1 MTDFEAN
8 LKRVQ
13 RKLGNAGYAKIREP
27 YDTSRLAR
35 EIAVR
40 DVEVIAKK
48 DYYTVLYLE
57 AESNWRGIATDVA
70 RKNGNECLV
79 ITRYGSH
86 TIMST
91 MRNYG
96 TLNPKP
102 RHVVIEDG
110 AAKRWSIDGFVSLIR
125 VRGGDDSLAIDGRVQ
140 SAMDAFS
147 DYRDALGRFGESLG
161 GIIDRTR
168 KTVDKA
174 IRGNAAYKTA
184 AKKLLGMFRETISD
198 AITLSDIRDML
209 VQHILTYRIFSMV
222 YDVEAFQ
229 GTNAVAHELESLK
242 ELLGL
247 TESRVDY
254 SDIEVIAESITGTVE
269 RQEFLKRLYETFY
282 ERYDLKKANRDG
294 IVYTPTEVVEFIVK
308 STDHLLRKNFARSL
322 SDEEVVIL
330 DPFAGTGTFIVHVLE
345 RISIEQ
351 LDKKYAGELHAN
363 EISILPYYIA
373 ALNIENAYRERT
385 GRYSEFGNICWMD
398 TFESGTKNYEK
409 MTEHMGYE
417 NVRRIADQQK
427 RRINVIVGNPPY
439 SSGQNSYSEGNPN
452 LSYPYVDVRIK
463 ETYAKKTNSANINS
477 LYDSYIRAFRWASD
491 RIAESG
497 IVAFVTNGGFLRSD
511 AAAGVRAYMHEEFT
525 DVWCLDL
532 RGNGRITGDGRNI
545 FEYPGQNSGGTR
557 TPVVIIILVKNHT
570 QATHTIHYSS
580 LDDRYYSGKDKRK
593 RVKELGSIQGIKNWQ
608 TIEPDKNHDWLDQR
622 DDAFTQYIQM
632 GTKETKLGKGDEN
645 AVFRIY
651 SNGIKTNR
659 DAWMYNSSSDKLSK
673 NMSTHIDYC
682 NKQDPNNPV
691 IDPSQAKWSR
701 DLSKNLARL
710 DTKPEFE
717 KKRIRTTLY
726 RPFFRQHLYFDE
738 KVFID
743 VSYKIPSF
751 FPKTNSENRVIC
763 VPYGFT
769 GDFSTLITDV
779 TPDLHIVASNQ
790 CFPLYTY
797 GQNGKKTIQKEN
809 VTKYTLEEY
818 RFHYRDE
825 KITKTDIFYYVYG
838 MLHHPGYS
846 KKYANNLSKEIPH
859 IPMAPNFW
867 AFNKAGKALADLH
880 LGYFDE
886 DSEDNRRPLGPPKRR
901 FGRPAKLAFD
911 RYRDPKTGRQRTNYA
926 RLKINGV
933 LAYDNI
939 PETNYRVNGRTP
951 LEWLADRYRFTTD
964 KESGITNDPCKDLT
978 ENDMI
983 SLVERAVHVGVG
995 SDEII
1000 GGLPEEFE
1008 PAEWTPKKTGLD
1020 AHMDLGEPTQ
1030 SVL

>member
-8 LKRVQ
+8 LKRIQ
-13 RKLGNAGYAKIREP
+13 KKIGNVGFAKIREP
-27 YDTSRLAR
+27 YDTGRLSM
-35 EIAVR
+35 EVAVR

-48 DYYTVLYLE
+48 DYYTILYLE

-91 MRNYG
+91 LRNYG

-110 AAKRWSIDGFVSLIR
+110 AAKRWSIDGFMKLIK
-125 VRGGDDSLAIDGRVQ
+125 VHGGDNSMTIDGRVQ

-147 DYRDALGRFGESLG
+147 DYRDALGRFGENLS
-161 GIIDRTR
+161 GIIDSTR
-168 KTVDKA
+168 KTVDRA
-174 IRGNAAYKTA
+174 IRGNAAYEAA

-198 AITLSDIRDML
+198 SITLSDIRDML
-209 VQHILTYRIFSMV
+209 VQHILTHRIFSMV

-229 GTNAVAHELESLK
+229 GSNAVARELESLK

-254 SDIEVIAESITGTVE
+254 SGIEVIAESITGTGE

-282 ERYDLKKANRDG
+282 ERYDPKKADRDG

-330 DPFAGTGTFIVHVLE
+330 DPFTGTGTFIVHVLE
-345 RISIEQ
+345 RISMEQ
-351 LDKKYAGELHAN
+351 LKKKYTNELHAN

-373 ALNIENAYRERT
+373 ALNIENAYRERI
-385 GRYSEFGNICWMD
+385 GEYSEFDNICWMD

-409 MTEHMGYE
+409 MTEYMGYE
-417 NVRRIADQQK
+417 NVRRIAEQQK

-439 SSGQNSYSEGNPN
+439 STGQNDYNEENPN
-452 LSYPYVDVRIK
+452 RSYTHIDARIK
-463 ETYAKKTNSANINS
+463 ETYVKKTGSYYINS

-497 IVAFVTNGGFLRSD
+497 IVAFVTNGGFLRSE
-511 AAAGVRAYMHEEFT
+511 AASGVRAYMHEEFT
-525 DVWCLDL
+525 DVWCFDL
-532 RGNGRITGDGRNI
+532 RGNARTQGEPRKQEGGNIFGSGSRAPVTITILVRNPDKKEHEIHYRDIGDYLSREQKLKVLYGAGSITGIKGW
-545 FEYPGQNSGGTR
+545 Q
-557 TPVVIIILVKNHT
+557 IIK
-570 QATHTIHYSS
+570 
-580 LDDRYYSGKDKRK
+580 
-593 RVKELGSIQGIKNWQ
+593 
-608 TIEPDKNHDWLDQR
+608 PDKNHDWLNQR
-622 DDAFTQYIQM
+622 DDAFTEYLPM
-632 GTKETKLGKGDEN
+632 GSKETKSGNGN
-645 AVFRIY
+645 AVFKTH
-651 SNGIKTNR
+651 SLGISTNR
-659 DAWMYNSSSDKLSK
+659 DMWVYNSSKNKLSM
-673 NMSTHIDYC
+673 NMKKHINYC
-682 NKQDPNNPV
+682 NSQDLACPK
-691 IDPSQAKWSR
+691 IDPQQAKWSH
-701 DLSKNLARL
+701 DLSKKLNRL
-710 DTKPEFE
+710 ISKPEFE
-717 KKRIRTTLY
+717 KRKIRMALY
-726 RPFFRQHLYFDE
+726 RPFFKQYVYFE
-738 KVFID
+738 KTFID
-743 VSYKIPSF
+743 RLGKNPSF
-751 FPKTNSENRVIC
+751 FPKERLENLVIC
-763 VPYGFT
+763 VPTNFT
-769 GDFSTLITDV
+769 GDFSTFIANT
-779 TPDLHIVASNQ
+779 TPDLSIVSHGQ

-797 GQNGKKTIQKEN
+797 DRNGKKTVQKEN
-809 VTKYTLEEY
+809 VTKYALEEY
-818 RFHYRDE
+818 RFRYRDE

-838 MLHHPGYS
+838 LLHHPGYR
-846 KKYANNLSKEIPH
+846 KKYANNLSKGLPH
-859 IPMAPNFW
+859 IPTAPDFR
-867 AFNKAGKALADLH
+867 AFQETGKALADLH

-886 DSEDNRRPLGPPKRR
+886 DKEDNRHPLGTPKRR
-901 FGRPAKLAFD
+901 FGKPVKLAFD
-911 RYRDPKTGRQRTNYA
+911 KYRDPETGRQRTNYA
-926 RLKINGV
+926 RLKINDI

-964 KESGITNDPCKDLT
+964 KESRITNDPCKKLT

-983 SLVERAVHVGVG
+983 SLVERAVHVSVR

-1008 PAEWTPKKTGLD
+1008 PAEWMPKKTGLD
-1020 AHMDLGEPTQ
+1020 VHMDLGGPSQ
-1030 SVL
+1030 SML

>member
-8 LKRVQ
+8 LRHIQK
-13 RKLGNAGYAKIREP
+13 KLGNAGFAKIREP
-27 YDTSRLAR
+27 YDTSRLSR
-35 EIAVR
+35 EVAVR
-40 DVEVIAKK
+40 DVELIAKK

-91 MRNYG
+91 LRDYG

-110 AAKRWSIDGFVSLIR
+110 AAKRWSIDGFMRLIK
-125 VRGGDDSLAIDGRVQ
+125 VRGGDNSMTIDERVQ
-140 SAMDAFS
+140 SAMDMFS

-174 IRGNAAYKTA
+174 IRGNAAYNAA
-184 AKKLLGMFRETISD
+184 AKKLLDMFRETISD

-209 VQHILTYRIFSMV
+209 VQHILTYRIFSIV

-229 GTNAVAHELESLK
+229 GSNAVARELETLK

-254 SDIEVIAESITGTVE
+254 SDIEVIAESITGTGE

-282 ERYDLKKANRDG
+282 ERYDPKKADRDG

-330 DPFAGTGTFIVHVLE
+330 DPFTGTGTFIVHMLE
-345 RISIEQ
+345 QISMER
-351 LDKKYAGELHAN
+351 LKKKYTSELHAS

-373 ALNIENAYRERT
+373 ALNIENAYRERA
-385 GRYSEFGNICWMD
+385 GEYSEFGNICWMD

-409 MTEHMGYE
+409 MTEYMGYE
-417 NVRRIADQQK
+417 NVRRIAEQQK

-439 SSGQNSYSEGNPN
+439 SAKQNSYSEGNPN
-452 LSYPYVDVRIK
+452 LSYPYVDARIK
-463 ETYAKKTNSANINS
+463 ETYARKTKAGLINS

-532 RGNGRITGDGRNI
+532 RGNQRTQGETSRREGGKIFGSGSRAPVAIT
-545 FEYPGQNSGGTR
+545 
-557 TPVVIIILVKNHT
+557 ILVRNPDKKKHE
-570 QATHTIHYSS
+570 IHYRDIGDYLSREQK
-580 LDDRYYSGKDKRK
+580 LKTIGNA
-593 RVKELGSIQGIKNWQ
+593 GSIPGLKGWEP
-608 TIEPDKNHDWLDQR
+608 IEPDGNHDWLDQR
-622 DDAFTQYIQM
+622 DDTFSQYPPM
-632 GTKETKLGKGDEN
+632 GSKETKSGKGDEN
-645 AVFRIY
+645 AIFQIY
-651 SNGIKTNR
+651 SSGLKTNR
-659 DAWMYNSSSDKLSK
+659 DAWMYNFSRHELSK
-673 NMSTHIDYC
+673 NMKRHVSYC
-682 NKQDPNNPV
+682 NKQDLDNPK
-691 IDPSQAKWSR
+691 IDSRQAKWTGE
-701 DLSKNLARL
+701 LSDSLARL
-710 DTKPEFE
+710 ASKPEFE
-717 KKRIRTTLY
+717 KGLIRTALY
-726 RPFFRQHLYFDE
+726 RPFFKQYVYFE
-738 KVFID
+738 KKAFIHRP
-743 VSYKIPSF
+743 YKIPLF
-751 FPKTNSENRVIC
+751 FPKARSENLVIC
-763 VPYGFT
+763 VPYKFT
-769 GDFSTLITDV
+769 GNFSAFITNI
-779 TPDLHIVASNQ
+779 TPDLQIIFNGQYFA
-790 CFPLYTY
+790 LYTY
-797 GQNGKKTIQKEN
+797 NNGSRCDNITDYALKEYQAHYNNGKIS
-809 VTKYTLEEY
+809 
-818 RFHYRDE
+818 
-825 KITKTDIFYYVYG
+825 KTDIFYYVYG
-838 MLHHPGYS
+838 LLHHPDYR
-846 KKYANNLSKEIPH
+846 KKYANNLSKELPH
-859 IPMAPNFW
+859 IPMAPDFS
-867 AFNKAGKALADLH
+867 AFKEVGKALADLH

-886 DSEDNRRPLGPPKRR
+886 GREDNRHPLGPPKRR
-901 FGRPAKLAFD
+901 FGKPAKLAFD
-911 RYRDPKTGRQRTNYA
+911 RYRDPKTGRQRTNYT
-926 RLKINGV
+926 RLKINDI

-951 LEWLADRYRFTTD
+951 LEWLTDRYRFTTD
-964 KESGITNDPCKDLT
+964 KESGITNDPCESLT

-983 SLVERAVHVGVG
+983 SLVERAVYVGVR
-995 SDEII
+995 SDEVISK
-1000 GGLPEEFE
+1000 LPREFE
-1008 PAEWTPKKTGLD
+1008 PAEWTPKKIGLD
-1020 AHMDLGEPTQ
+1020 AHMDIDGLTQ
-1030 SVL
+1030 STL

>member
-1 MTDFEAN
+1 MTDFEAS

-35 EIAVR
+35 EVAVR

-70 RKNGNECLV
+70 RKNDNPCLV

-91 MRNYG
+91 MRDHG
-96 TLNPKP
+96 TLNPRP

-110 AAKRWSIDGFVSLIR
+110 AVKRWSIDGFMGLIR
-125 VRGGDDSLAIDGRVQ
+125 VRGGDDFLAIDGRVQ

-147 DYRDALGRFGESLG
+147 DYRDALGRFGDNLG

-168 KTVDKA
+168 KTVDEA
-174 IRGNAAYKTA
+174 IRGNAAYKAA
-184 AKKLLGMFRETISD
+184 AKRLLDMFRETISD
-198 AITLSDIRDML
+198 AIMLRDIRDML
-209 VQHILTYRIFSMV
+209 VQHILTHRIFSMV

-229 GTNAVAHELESLK
+229 GTNAVARELENLK
-242 ELLGL
+242 GLLGL
-247 TESRVDY
+247 TKSRVDY
-254 SDIEVIAESITGTVE
+254 SDIEVIAESITGTGE

-282 ERYDLKKANRDG
+282 ERYDPKKADRDG

-330 DPFAGTGTFIVHVLE
+330 DPFTGTGTFIVHVLE

-351 LDKKYAGELHAN
+351 LEKKYVGEMHAN

-409 MTEHMGYE
+409 MTEYMGYE
-417 NVRRIADQQK
+417 NVRRIAEQQK

-439 SSGQNSYSEGNPN
+439 STGQHDYNQENPN
-452 LSYPYVDVRIK
+452 LPYPHIDTRIK
-463 ETYAKKTNSANINS
+463 ETYARKTKAGLINS

-532 RGNGRITGDGRNI
+532 RGNQRTQGETSRREGGKIFGSGSRAPVAITILVRNPDKKEHEIHYRDIGNYLSREQKLKTVGDAGSITGIKDW
-545 FEYPGQNSGGTR
+545 Q
-557 TPVVIIILVKNHT
+557 IIK
-570 QATHTIHYSS
+570 
-580 LDDRYYSGKDKRK
+580 
-593 RVKELGSIQGIKNWQ
+593 
-608 TIEPDKNHDWLDQR
+608 PDKNHDWLNQR
-622 DDAFTQYIQM
+622 DSTFTKYLPM
-632 GTKETKLGKGDEN
+632 GSKKAKSGKGN
-645 AVFRIY
+645 AVFRMY
-651 SNGIKTNR
+651 SAGIVTGR
-659 DAWMYNSSSDKLSK
+659 DVWIYNSSKRKLSK
-673 NMSTHIDYC
+673 NMMRHISYC
-682 NKQDPNNPV
+682 NKQDLDNPK
-691 IDPSQAKWSR
+691 IDPQQAKWTTE
-701 DLSKNLARL
+701 LSDNLARL
-710 DTKPEFE
+710 ASKPIFE
-717 KKRIRTTLY
+717 HNLIRTALY
-726 RPFFRQHLYFDE
+726 RPFFKQYIYFE
-738 KVFID
+738 KSAFIERPGR
-743 VSYKIPSF
+743 SPLF
-751 FPKTNSENRVIC
+751 FPKKHSKNLVIC
-763 VPYGFT
+763 VPYKFT
-769 GDFSTLITDV
+769 GSFSTLIMDSL
-779 TPDLHIVASNQ
+779 PDYEIVHHSQ

-797 GQNGKKTIQKEN
+797 EQRGNRFIQKEN
-809 VTKYTLEEY
+809 ITDYVLKEY
-818 RFHYRDE
+818 QTYYHDDRISKINIFH
-825 KITKTDIFYYVYG
+825 YVYG
-838 MLHHPGYS
+838 LLHHSGYCTR
-846 KKYANNLSKEIPH
+846 YANDLSKGLPH
-859 IPMAPNFW
+859 IPTAPDFW
-867 AFNKAGKALADLH
+867 AFSKAGKALADLH
-880 LGYFDE
+880 LGYFDGNKK
-886 DSEDNRRPLGPPKRR
+886 DNRYPLGPPKRR
-901 FGRPAKLAFD
+901 FGKPAKLAFEK
-911 RYRDPKTGRQRTNYA
+911 YRDPETGRQRTNYA
-926 RLKINGV
+926 RLKLNGILV
-933 LAYDNI
+933 YDSI
-939 PETNYRVNGRTP
+939 PVINYRVNGRTP

-964 KESGITNDPCKDLT
+964 KESGITNDPCESLT

-983 SLVERAVHVGVG
+983 SLVERAVHVGVR

-1008 PAEWTPKKTGLD
+1008 PAEWEPKMTGLD
-1020 AHMDLGEPTQ
+1020 LHMDIGGTAQ
-1030 SVL
+1030 SIL

>member
-8 LKRVQ
+8 LKRIQ
-13 RKLGNAGYAKIREP
+13 KRLGKAGFAKIREP

-48 DYYTVLYLE
+48 DYYTILYLE
-57 AESNWRGIATDVA
+57 AESNWRGIATDIA

-91 MRNYG
+91 MRDYG

-110 AAKRWSIDGFVSLIR
+110 AAKRWSIDGFTGLIR
-125 VRGGDDSLAIDGRVQ
+125 VRGGDNSMTIDGRVQ

-147 DYRDALGRFGESLG
+147 DYRDALGRFGENLG
-161 GIIDRTR
+161 GIIDSTR
-168 KTVDKA
+168 KTVDMA
-174 IRGNAAYKTA
+174 IRGNAAYKAA

-198 AITLSDIRDML
+198 TITLSDIRDML
-209 VQHILTYRIFSMV
+209 VQHILTHRIFSMV

-229 GTNAVAHELESLK
+229 GTNAVASELETLK

-254 SDIEVIAESITGTVE
+254 SDIEVIAESITGTGE

-282 ERYDLKKANRDG
+282 ERYDPKKADRDG

-330 DPFAGTGTFIVHVLE
+330 DPFTGTGTFIVHVLE
-345 RISIEQ
+345 RISMEQ
-351 LDKKYAGELHAN
+351 LKKKYTGELHAN

-373 ALNIENAYRERT
+373 ALNIENAYRERA
-385 GRYSEFGNICWMD
+385 GEYREFGNICWMD

-409 MTEHMGYE
+409 MTEYMGYE
-417 NVRRIADQQK
+417 NVRRIAEQQK
-427 RRINVIVGNPPY
+427 QRINVIIGNPPY
-439 SSGQNSYSEGNPN
+439 SAGQHNYNDENPN
-452 LSYPYVDVRIK
+452 LSYPYVDARIRD
-463 ETYAKKTNSANINS
+463 TYARRTSTTNINS

-525 DVWCLDL
+525 DVWCFDL
-532 RGNGRITGDGRNI
+532 RGNQRTQGETSRREGGKIFGSGSRAPVAIT
-545 FEYPGQNSGGTR
+545 
-557 TPVVIIILVKNHT
+557 ILVRNPDKKKHE
-570 QATHTIHYSS
+570 IHYSDIGDYLS
-580 LDDRYYSGKDKRK
+580 REQKLKIVGDA
-593 RVKELGSIQGIKNWQ
+593 GSIPGLKGWEP
-608 TIEPDKNHDWLDQR
+608 IEPDGNHDWLDQR
-622 DDAFTQYIQM
+622 NDAFTEYTPM
-632 GTKETKLGKGDEN
+632 GSKEAKSGKGKEN
-645 AVFRIY
+645 TIFRMY
-651 SNGIKTNR
+651 SRGIETNR
-659 DAWMYNSSSDKLSK
+659 DAWLYNSSISELSK
-673 NMSTHIDYC
+673 NIKRHINYC
-682 NKQDPNNPV
+682 NSQDLENP
-691 IDPSQAKWSR
+691 IMDSLQAKWSR
-701 DLSKNLARL
+701 GLSKKLARQSSKL
-710 DTKPEFE
+710 QF
-717 KKRIRTTLY
+717 KKGKIRTALY
-726 RPFFRQHLYFDE
+726 RPFFKKHVYFE
-738 KVFID
+738 EIFIEYPNH
-743 VSYKIPSF
+743 VPAF
-751 FPKTNSENRVIC
+751 FPNPGSDNIVIC
-763 VPYGFT
+763 VPHKFT
-769 GDFSTLITDV
+769 GNFSTLITDIA
-779 TPDLHIVASNQ
+779 PDLHIIATNQ

-797 GQNGKKTIQKEN
+797 EQQGKRTTQKEN
-809 VTKYTLEEY
+809 ITDHALNEY
-818 RFHYRDE
+818 RMHYRDDQ
-825 KITKTDIFYYVYG
+825 ISKTDIFYYVYG
-838 MLHHPGYS
+838 LLHHPGYR
-846 KKYANNLSKEIPH
+846 KKYTNNLSREQPH
-859 IPMAPNFW
+859 IPMAPDFW
-867 AFNKAGKALADLH
+867 AFKEAGEALADLH
-880 LGYFDE
+880 LGFFDE
-886 DSEDNRRPLGPPKRR
+886 NREDNRHPLGPLKRR
-901 FGRPAKLAFD
+901 FGKPAKLAFD
-911 RYRDPKTGRQRTNYA
+911 RYRDPKTGRQRTDYA

-939 PETNYRVNGRTP
+939 PETDYRVNGRTP

-964 KESGITNDPCKDLT
+964 KESGITNDPCESLT

-983 SLVERAVHVGVG
+983 SLVERAVHIGVR

-1000 GGLPEEFE
+1000 GNLPEEFE

-1020 AHMDLGEPTQ
+1020 VHMDLGGPTQ

>member
-8 LKRVQ
+8 LKRMQ
-13 RKLGNAGYAKIREP
+13 RKLGNAGFAKIREP

-35 EIAVR
+35 EVAVR

-48 DYYTVLYLE
+48 DYYAVLYLE

-91 MRNYG
+91 MRDYG

-110 AAKRWSIDGFVSLIR
+110 AAKRWSIDGFMKLIR

-147 DYRDALGRFGESLG
+147 DYRDALGRFGENLG

-168 KTVDKA
+168 KTVDRA
-174 IRGNAAYKTA
+174 IRGNAAYKAA

-209 VQHILTYRIFSMV
+209 VQHILTHRIFSMV

-229 GTNAVAHELESLK
+229 GTNAVARELETLK

-254 SDIEVIAESITGTVE
+254 SDIEVIAESITGTGE

-282 ERYDLKKANRDG
+282 ERYDPKKADRDG

-345 RISIEQ
+345 RISIGQ

-398 TFESGTKNYEK
+398 TFESGTKNYER
-409 MTEHMGYE
+409 MTEYMGYE
-417 NVRRIADQQK
+417 NVRRIAEQQK
-427 RRINVIVGNPPY
+427 KRINVIVGNPPY

-452 LSYPYVDVRIK
+452 LSYPYVDSRIK
-463 ETYAKKTNSANINS
+463 ETYARKTKAGLISS
-477 LYDSYIRAFRWASD
+477 LYDSYMRAFRWASD

-497 IVAFVTNGGFLRSD
+497 IVAFVTNGGFLRSE
-511 AAAGVRAYMHEEFT
+511 AAAGIRAYMHEEFT
-525 DVWCLDL
+525 DVWCFDL

-557 TPVVIIILVKNHT
+557 TPVVIIILVKNPIL
-570 QATHTIHYSS
+570 ATHTIHYSS
-580 LDDRYYSGKDKRK
+580 LDDRYYSGEDKRK

-608 TIEPDKNHDWLDQR
+608 TIEPDKNYDWLNQR
-622 DDAFTQYIQM
+622 DDTFSEYLPI
-632 GTKETKLGKGDEN
+632 GSKGIKSGKGDGN
-645 AVFRIY
+645 AIFRMY
-651 SNGIKTNR
+651 SYGLTTNR
-659 DAWMYNSSSDKLSK
+659 DAWMYSFSKSNLTK
-673 NMSTHIDYC
+673 NMKRHINYC
-682 NKQDPNNPV
+682 NSQDLASPE
-691 IDPSQAKWSR
+691 IDPQRAKWTR
-701 DLSKNLARL
+701 DLSKRL
-710 DTKPEFE
+710 DRLISKPEFE
-717 KKRIRTTLY
+717 KRKIRMALY
-726 RPFFRQHLYFDE
+726 RPFFKQYVYFDE
-738 KVFID
+738 KTFIN
-743 VSYKIPSF
+743 VVYKIPSF
-751 FPKTNSENRVIC
+751 FPAANSENLVIC
-763 VPYGFT
+763 IPHKFSGN
-769 GDFSTLITDV
+769 FSTLITDI
-779 TPDLHIVASNQ
+779 TPDLHIIAANQ

-797 GQNGKKTIQKEN
+797 EHQGKKTIQKEN
-809 VTKYTLEEY
+809 ITDCTLSEY
-818 RFHYRDE
+818 RTHYSDG
-825 KITKTDIFYYVYG
+825 KISKTDIFYYVYG
-838 MLHHPGYS
+838 LLHHPGYR
-846 KKYANNLSKEIPH
+846 KKYANNLSREFPH
-859 IPMAPNFW
+859 IPMVPDFW
-867 AFNKAGKALADLH
+867 TFSKAGKTLADLH
-880 LGYFDE
+880 LGYFAE
-886 DSEDNRRPLGPPKRR
+886 DREDNRHPLGPPKRR
-901 FGRPAKLAFD
+901 FDKPEKLAFD
-911 RYRDPKTGRQRTNYA
+911 RYRDTETGRQKTNYT
-926 RLKINGV
+926 RLKINGI

-939 PETNYRVNGRTP
+939 PETDYRVNGRTP
-951 LEWLADRYRFTTD
+951 LEWLADRYRLTTD
-964 KESGITNDPCKDLT
+964 KESGITNDPCESLT

-983 SLVERAVHVGVG
+983 SLVERAVHVGVR

-1008 PAEWTPKKTGLD
+1008 PADWEPKKTGLD
-1020 AHMDLGEPTQ
+1020 AHMDLGEPAQ

>member
-8 LKRVQ
+8 LKRMQKKIGKV
-13 RKLGNAGYAKIREP
+13 GFAKIREP
-27 YDTSRLAR
+27 YDTGRLAR
-35 EIAVR
+35 EVAVR

-70 RKNGNECLV
+70 RKNGNPCLV

-91 MRNYG
+91 MRDHG
-96 TLNPKP
+96 TLNPRP
-102 RHVVIEDG
+102 RHVVIEDD
-110 AAKRWSIDGFVSLIR
+110 AAKRWSIDGFVGLIR
-125 VRGGDDSLAIDGRVQ
+125 VRGGDDFLAIDGRVQ

-147 DYRDALGRFGESLG
+147 DYRDALGRFGENLG

-168 KTVDKA
+168 KTVDGA
-174 IRGNAAYKTA
+174 IRGNAAYKVA

-222 YDVEAFQ
+222 YDVEAFHE
-229 GTNAVAHELESLK
+229 TNAVARELESLK

-254 SDIEVIAESITGTVE
+254 NDIEVIAESITGTGE

-282 ERYDLKKANRDG
+282 ERYDPKKADRDG

-322 SDEEVVIL
+322 SDEKVVIL

-345 RISIEQ
+345 RISMEQ
-351 LDKKYAGELHAN
+351 LKKKYTGGLHAN

-385 GRYSEFGNICWMD
+385 GEYREFGNMCWMD

-409 MTEHMGYE
+409 MTEYMGYE
-417 NVRRIADQQK
+417 NVRRIAEQQR
-427 RRINVIVGNPPY
+427 RRINVIIGNPPY
-439 SSGQNSYSEGNPN
+439 SARQSDYNNENPN
-452 LSYPYVDVRIK
+452 LSYPYVDTRIK
-463 ETYAKKTNSANINS
+463 ETYTQKTKAGLINS

-511 AAAGVRAYMHEEFT
+511 VAAGVRAYMHEEFT
-525 DVWCLDL
+525 DVWCFDL
-532 RGNGRITGDGRNI
+532 RGNQRTQGETSRREGGKIFGSGSRAPVAIT
-545 FEYPGQNSGGTR
+545 
-557 TPVVIIILVKNHT
+557 ILVRNPDKKKHE
-570 QATHTIHYSS
+570 IHYRDIGDYLSREQKLKTIS
-580 LDDRYYSGKDKRK
+580 DA
-593 RVKELGSIQGIKNWQ
+593 GSIAGMKNWE
-608 TIEPDKNHDWLDQR
+608 IIKPDQNNDWLDQR
-622 DDAFTQYIQM
+622 NDAFVEYLPM
-632 GTKETKLGKGDEN
+632 GSVEAKSRNGNAIFRTYSLGM
-645 AVFRIY
+645 
-651 SNGIKTNR
+651 STNR
-659 DAWMYNSSSDKLSK
+659 DMWAYNYSRNVLSK
-673 NMSTHIDYC
+673 NMKKHIDYC
-682 NKQDPNNPV
+682 NSQDLKYPK
-691 IDPSQAKWSR
+691 IDPRQAKWSS
-701 DLSKNLARL
+701 DLSKKLARL
-710 DTKPEFE
+710 DSKPKFE
-717 KKRIRTTLY
+717 KEKIRTALY
-726 RPFFRQHLYFDE
+726 RPFFRQLVYFEKSFVERRGKTHL
-738 KVFID
+738 
-743 VSYKIPSF
+743 F
-751 FPKTNSENRVIC
+751 FPKACSENLIVC
-763 VPYGFT
+763 VPYKFT

-779 TPDLHIVASNQ
+779 TPDLHIIAANQ

-797 GQNGKKTIQKEN
+797 DQNGKRFVLKEN
-809 VTKYTLEEY
+809 ITDHALREY
-818 RFHYRDE
+818 WTHYNDSS
-825 KITKTDIFYYVYG
+825 IAKTDIFYYVYG
-838 MLHHPGYS
+838 LLHHPEYR
-846 KKYANNLSKEIPH
+846 KKYASNLSREFPH
-859 IPMAPNFW
+859 IPIAPDFW
-867 AFNKAGKALADLH
+867 AFSKAGKALADLH

-886 DSEDNRRPLGPPKRR
+886 GSDGNRHPLGPPKRR
-901 FGRPAKLAFD
+901 FGKPEKLAFD
-911 RYRDPKTGRQRTNYA
+911 RYRDPETGRQRTNYT
-926 RLKINGV
+926 RFKINGI

-964 KESGITNDPCKDLT
+964 KESGITNDPCENLT

-983 SLVERAVHVGVG
+983 SLVERAVHVGVR

-1008 PAEWTPKKTGLD
+1008 PADWEPKKTGLD
-1020 AHMDLGEPTQ
+1020 LHMDTGGTSQ
-1030 SVL
+1030 SML

>member
-8 LKRVQ
+8 LKRIQ
-13 RKLGNAGYAKIREP
+13 GRLGQAGFAKIREP
-27 YDTSRLAR
+27 YDTSRLSM
-35 EIAVR
+35 EVAVR
-40 DVEVIAKK
+40 DIEVIAKK

-57 AESNWRGIATDVA
+57 AESNWRGIATDIA
-70 RKNGNECLV
+70 RKSGNECLV

-110 AAKRWSIDGFVSLIR
+110 AAKRWSIDGFMKLIK
-125 VRGGDDSLAIDGRVQ
+125 VRGGDNSMTIDGRVQ

-161 GIIDRTR
+161 GIINKTR
-168 KTVDKA
+168 KTVDMA
-174 IRGNAAYKTA
+174 ISGNAAYKAA

-229 GTNAVAHELESLK
+229 GSNAVARELETLK

-254 SDIEVIAESITGTVE
+254 SDIEVIAESITSTGE

-282 ERYDLKKANRDG
+282 ERYDPKKADRDG

-308 STDHLLRKNFARSL
+308 STDYLLRKNFARSL

-330 DPFAGTGTFIVHVLE
+330 DPFTGTGTFIVHVLE
-345 RISIEQ
+345 RISIEH
-351 LDKKYAGELHAN
+351 LEKKYAGEMHAN

-409 MTEHMGYE
+409 MTEYMGYE
-417 NVRRIADQQK
+417 NVRRIAEQQK

-452 LSYPYVDVRIK
+452 LSYPYVDARIK
-463 ETYAKKTNSANINS
+463 DTYSRRTNATLINS

-497 IVAFVTNGGFLRSD
+497 IVAFVTNGGFLRSN

-525 DVWCLDL
+525 DVWCFDL
-532 RGNGRITGDGRNI
+532 RGNQRTQGETSRREGGKIFGSGSRAPVAIT
-545 FEYPGQNSGGTR
+545 
-557 TPVVIIILVKNHT
+557 ILVKNPAKKEHE
-570 QATHTIHYSS
+570 IHY
-580 LDDRYYSGKDKRK
+580 KDIGDYLSREQKLK
-593 RVKELGSIQGIKNWQ
+593 TVGDAALITGIKDWQ
-608 TIEPDKNHDWLDQR
+608 IIKPDKNNDWLDQR
-622 DDAFTQYIQM
+622 DDTFSQYPPI
-632 GTKETKLGKGDEN
+632 GSKEVKSGKGDGN
-645 AVFRIY
+645 AIFQMY

-659 DAWMYNSSSDKLSK
+659 DAWLYNFSKRYLTK
-673 NMSTHIDYC
+673 NMKGYINYC
-682 NKQDPNNPV
+682 NSQDLASPE
-691 IDPSQAKWSR
+691 IDPQRAKWSR
-701 DLSKNLARL
+701 DLSKRL
-710 DTKPEFE
+710 NRLISKPEFE
-717 KKRIRTTLY
+717 KRKIRMALY
-726 RPFFRQHLYFDE
+726 RPFFKQYVYFDE
-738 KVFID
+738 KTFIND
-743 VSYKIPSF
+743 VYKIPSF
-751 FPKTNSENRVIC
+751 FPATNSENLVIC
-763 VPYGFT
+763 VSYKPIGS
-769 GDFSTLITDV
+769 FSTFITDI
-779 TPDLHIVASNQ
+779 TPDLGIVHPDQ

-797 GQNGKKTIQKEN
+797 NQKSKKTIQKEN
-809 VTKYTLEEY
+809 ITDCTLKEY
-818 RFHYRDE
+818 RTHYRDG
-825 KITKTDIFYYVYG
+825 KISKTDVFYYVYG
-838 MLHHPGYS
+838 LLHHPGYR
-846 KKYANNLSKEIPH
+846 KKYTNNLSKELPH
-859 IPMAPNFW
+859 IPMTPDFR
-867 AFNKAGKALADLH
+867 AFKEAGKALADLH
-880 LGYFDE
+880 LGFFNE
-886 DSEDNRRPLGPPKRR
+886 DRKDNRYPLGPPKRR
-901 FGRPAKLAFD
+901 FGKPAKLAFD
-911 RYRDPKTGRQRTNYA
+911 RYRDPKTGRQKTNYA
-926 RLKINGV
+926 RLKINGILV
-933 LAYDNI
+933 YDNI
-939 PETNYRVNGRTP
+939 PETDYRVNGRTP

-964 KESGITNDPCKDLT
+964 KESGITNDPCESLT
-978 ENDMI
+978 EKDMI
-983 SLVERAVHVGVG
+983 SLVERAVHVGVRT
-995 SDEII
+995 DEII

-1008 PAEWTPKKTGLD
+1008 PAEWMPKKTGLD
-1020 AHMDLGEPTQ
+1020 VHMDLGGPTQ

>member
-8 LKRVQ
+8 LKRIQ
-13 RKLGNAGYAKIREP
+13 KKLGNAGFAKIREP

-35 EIAVR
+35 EVAVR

-91 MRNYG
+91 MRDYG
-96 TLNPKP
+96 TLNSKP

-110 AAKRWSIDGFVSLIR
+110 AAKRWSIDGFMGLIR
-125 VRGGDDSLAIDGRVQ
+125 VRGGDGSLTIDGRVQ

-147 DYRDALGRFGESLG
+147 DYRDALGRFGENLG
-161 GIIDRTR
+161 GIIDSTR
-168 KTVDKA
+168 KTVDMA
-174 IRGNAAYKTA
+174 IRGSAAYKAA

-209 VQHILTYRIFSMV
+209 VQHILTHRIFSMV
-222 YDVEAFQ
+222 YDVKTFQ
-229 GTNAVAHELESLK
+229 GSNAVARELESLK

-254 SDIEVIAESITGTVE
+254 SDIEVIAESITGTGE

-282 ERYDLKKANRDG
+282 EQYDPKKADRDG

-330 DPFAGTGTFIVHVLE
+330 DPFTGTGTFIIHVLE
-345 RISIEQ
+345 RISMEQ
-351 LDKKYAGELHAN
+351 LKKKYTGGLHAN

-385 GRYSEFGNICWMD
+385 GEYREFGNMCWMD

-409 MTEHMGYE
+409 MTEYMGYE
-417 NVRRIADQQK
+417 NVRRIAEQQK

-439 SSGQNSYSEGNPN
+439 SAGQNDFNEENPN
-452 LSYPYVDVRIK
+452 MSYPHIDARIR
-463 ETYAKKTNSANINS
+463 ETYARKTKSANINS

-511 AAAGVRAYMHEEFT
+511 AASGIRAYMHEEFT

-532 RGNGRITGDGRNI
+532 RGNQRTQGETSRREGGKIFGSGSRAPVAIT
-545 FEYPGQNSGGTR
+545 
-557 TPVVIIILVKNHT
+557 ILVRNPDKKEHE
-570 QATHTIHYSS
+570 IHYRDIGDYLSREQK
-580 LDDRYYSGKDKRK
+580 LKTIGNA
-593 RVKELGSIQGIKNWQ
+593 GSIPGLKGWEP
-608 TIEPDKNHDWLDQR
+608 IEPDGNYDWLDQR
-622 DDAFTQYIQM
+622 DDTFTQYIQM

-659 DAWMYNSSSDKLSK
+659 DAWMYNSSRDKLSK

-691 IDPSQAKWSR
+691 IDPCQAKWSR

-710 DTKPEFE
+710 DTKLEFE

-743 VSYKIPSF
+743 VSYRIPSF
-751 FPKTNSENRVIC
+751 FPKKDSKNLVIC
-763 VPYGFT
+763 VRYKFT
-769 GDFSTLITDV
+769 GDFSTFITDI
-779 TPDLHIVASNQ
+779 TPDLEVVHHGQ

-797 GQNGKKTIQKEN
+797 VQKGKKTIQKEN
-809 VTKYTLEEY
+809 ITDYALKEY
-818 RFHYRDE
+818 RAHYHDD
-825 KITKTDIFYYVYG
+825 KISKIDIFYYVYG
-838 MLHHPGYS
+838 LLHHPDYR
-846 KKYANNLSKEIPH
+846 KKYANNLFRELPH
-859 IPMAPNFW
+859 IPMAPGFR
-867 AFNKAGKALADLH
+867 AFKEAGKALADLH
-880 LGYFDE
+880 LGFFNE
-886 DSEDNRRPLGPPKRR
+886 DGKDNRYPLGPPKRR
-901 FGRPAKLAFD
+901 FDKPTKLAFD
-911 RYRDPKTGRQRTNYA
+911 RYRDPETGRQRTNYA
-926 RLKINGV
+926 RLKINGI
-933 LAYDNI
+933 LAYDSI
-939 PETNYRVNGRTP
+939 PETDYRVNGRTP
-951 LEWLADRYRFTTD
+951 LEWLADRYRLTTD
-964 KESGITNDPCKDLT
+964 KESGITNNPCEKLT
-978 ENDMI
+978 EKDMI
-983 SLVERAVHVGVG
+983 SLVERAVHVGIR

-1000 GGLPEEFE
+1000 GDLPDEFE
-1008 PAEWTPKKTGLD
+1008 PADWKPKKTGLD
-1020 AHMDLGEPTQ
+1020 VHMDLGGPTQ

>member
-8 LKRVQ
+8 LKRIQ
-13 RKLGNAGYAKIREP
+13 KKIGNAGFAKIREP
-27 YDTSRLAR
+27 YDTGRLAR

-91 MRNYG
+91 MRDYG

-110 AAKRWSIDGFVSLIR
+110 AAKRWSIDGFIGLIR
-125 VRGGDDSLAIDGRVQ
+125 VRGGDNSMTIDGRVQ

-168 KTVDKA
+168 KTVDMA
-174 IRGNAAYKTA
+174 IRGNAAYKAA

-229 GTNAVAHELESLK
+229 GSNAVASELETLK
-242 ELLGL
+242 GLLGL

-254 SDIEVIAESITGTVE
+254 SDIEVIAESITGTGE

-282 ERYDLKKANRDG
+282 ERYDPKKADRDG

-330 DPFAGTGTFIVHVLE
+330 DPFTGTGTFIVHVLE
-345 RISIEQ
+345 RISMEQ
-351 LDKKYAGELHAN
+351 LKKKYTGELHAN

-373 ALNIENAYRERT
+373 ALNIENAYRERA
-385 GRYSEFGNICWMD
+385 GEYSEFGNICWMD
-398 TFESGTKNYEK
+398 TFESGTKSYEK
-409 MTEHMGYE
+409 MTEYMGYE
-417 NVRRIADQQK
+417 NVRRIAEQQK

-439 SSGQNSYSEGNPN
+439 SAKQSNYNDENPN
-452 LSYPYVDVRIK
+452 LLYPHIDTRIK
-463 ETYAKKTNSANINS
+463 DTYAKKTRTANINQ

-497 IVAFVTNGGFLRSD
+497 IVAFVTNGRFSRSEM
-511 AAAGVRAYMHEEFT
+511 AAGVRAYMHEEFT

-532 RGNGRITGDGRNI
+532 RGNARTKGEDRKKEAGNI
-545 FEYPGQNSGGTR
+545 FGSGSR
-557 TPVVIIILVKNHT
+557 APVAITILVRNPDKKEHE
-570 QATHTIHYSS
+570 IHY
-580 LDDRYYSGKDKRK
+580 KDIGDYLTRK
-593 RVKELGSIQGIKNWQ
+593 QKLKMIGDVGSITGIKNWQ
-608 TIEPDKNHDWLDQR
+608 IIEPDKNYDWLNQR
-622 DDAFTQYIQM
+622 DGTFSQYLPM
-632 GTKETKLGKGDEN
+632 GSKEAKSGKGN
-645 AVFRIY
+645 AIFRLY
-651 SNGIKTNR
+651 SNGIVTAR
-659 DAWMYNSSSDKLSK
+659 DVWIYNSSKSELSK
-673 NMSTHIDYC
+673 NMKRHIDYC
-682 NKQDPNNPV
+682 NSQDLINPL
-691 IDPSQAKWSR
+691 IDPKRAKWSPE
-701 DLSKNLARL
+701 LSNSLNRL
-710 DTKPEFE
+710 GTRPKFE
-717 KKRIRTTLY
+717 RRRIRTAIY
-726 RPFFRQHLYFDE
+726 RPFFKQYLYFEE
-738 KVFID
+738 KAFIHRPAL
-743 VSYKIPSF
+743 IPSF
-751 FPKTNSENRVIC
+751 FPMRQSKNLVIC
-763 VPYGFT
+763 VPYKST
-769 GDFSTLITDV
+769 GNFSTLITDNI
-779 TPDLHIVASNQ
+779 PDFNIIAPTQ
-790 CFPLYTY
+790 CFSLYTY
-797 GQNGKKTIQKEN
+797 EHQGKKTIQKEN
-809 VTKYTLEEY
+809 ITDCTLKEY
-818 RFHYRDE
+818 GTHYRNGR
-825 KITKTDIFYYVYG
+825 ISKTDIFYYVYG
-838 MLHHPGYS
+838 LLHHPNYR
-846 KKYANNLSKEIPH
+846 KKYANNLSRELPH
-859 IPMAPNFW
+859 VPMAPDFW
-867 AFNKAGKALADLH
+867 AFSKAGKALAGLH

-886 DSEDNRRPLGPPKRR
+886 DKEDNRHPLGPPKRR
-901 FGRPAKLAFD
+901 FGRPAKLAFEK
-911 RYRDPKTGRQRTNYA
+911 YRDPKTGRQRTNYA

-939 PETNYRVNGRTP
+939 PETDYRVNGRTP

-964 KESGITNDPCKDLT
+964 KESGITNDPCENLT

-983 SLVERAVHVGVG
+983 SLVERAVHVGVR

-1008 PAEWTPKKTGLD
+1008 PADWEPKMTGLD
-1020 AHMDLGEPTQ
+1020 VHMDLGGSVQ

>member
-8 LKRVQ
+8 LKRMQ
-13 RKLGNAGYAKIREP
+13 RNLGNAGFAKIREP
-27 YDTSRLAR
+27 YDTSRLSR
-35 EIAVR
+35 EVAVR

-91 MRNYG
+91 MRDYG

-147 DYRDALGRFGESLG
+147 DYRDALGRFGENLG

-168 KTVDKA
+168 KTVDRA
-174 IRGNAAYKTA
+174 IRGNAAYKEA
-184 AKKLLGMFRETISD
+184 AKKLLNMFRETISD

-209 VQHILTYRIFSMV
+209 VQHILTHRIFSMV

-229 GTNAVAHELESLK
+229 GTNAVARELETLK
-242 ELLGL
+242 GLLGL
-247 TESRVDY
+247 PESRVDY
-254 SDIEVIAESITGTVE
+254 SDIEVIAESITGTGE

-282 ERYDLKKANRDG
+282 ERYDPKKADRDG

-330 DPFAGTGTFIVHVLE
+330 DPFTGTGTFIVHVLE
-345 RISIEQ
+345 RISMEQ
-351 LDKKYAGELHAN
+351 LKKKYAGELHAN

-373 ALNIENAYRERT
+373 ALNIENAYRERA
-385 GRYSEFGNICWMD
+385 GEYSEFGNICWMD

-409 MTEHMGYE
+409 MTEYMGYE
-417 NVRRIADQQK
+417 NVRRIAEQQK
-427 RRINVIVGNPPY
+427 RRINVIIGNPPY
-439 SSGQNSYSEGNPN
+439 SAGQSDYNDENPN
-452 LSYPYVDVRIK
+452 LSYPHIDARIK
-463 ETYAKKTNSANINS
+463 DTYVRKTKSTLIKS

-532 RGNGRITGDGRNI
+532 RGNARTKGEDRKKEAGNI
-545 FEYPGQNSGGTR
+545 FGSGSR
-557 TPVVIIILVKNHT
+557 APVTITILVRNPDKKKHE
-570 QATHTIHYSS
+570 IHYNDIGDYLSAEQK
-580 LDDRYYSGKDKRK
+580 LKMVGDY
-593 RVKELGSIQGIKNWQ
+593 GSISGIRNWQ
-608 TIEPDKNHDWLDQR
+608 TIKPDINHDWLNQR
-622 DDAFTQYIQM
+622 DNSFAEYLPV
-632 GTKETKLGKGDEN
+632 GSKEAKSGIGV
-645 AVFRIY
+645 AVFRTY
-651 SNGIKTNR
+651 SLGIATGR
-659 DAWMYNSSSDKLSK
+659 DSWIYNSSKFDLSK
-673 NMSTHIDYC
+673 NMKKHIDYC
-682 NKQDPNNPV
+682 NKQDLNNP
-691 IDPSQAKWSR
+691 IINPRQSKWTEE
-701 DLSKNLARL
+701 LSASLARL
-710 DTKPEFE
+710 ESKPIFD
-717 KKRIRTTLY
+717 KNRLRTVLY
-726 RPFFRQHLYFDE
+726 RPFFNQYVYFEE
-738 KVFID
+738 KAFIHRP
-743 VSYKIPSF
+743 YRIPLF
-751 FPKTNSENRVIC
+751 FPKKNSKNLVIC
-763 VPYGFT
+763 IPYKVMGN
-769 GDFSTLITDV
+769 FSPFITV
-779 TPDLHIVASNQ
+779 ITPDYHVFPTTQ

-797 GQNGKKTIQKEN
+797 DKNDHNTRKEN
-809 VTKYTLEEY
+809 ITDHALNEY
-818 RFHYRDE
+818 KSYYNDDT
-825 KITKTDIFYYVYG
+825 ITKSNIFYYVYG
-838 MLHHPGYS
+838 LLHHRRYH
-846 KKYANNLSKEIPH
+846 KKYANNLSKELPH
-859 IPMAPNFW
+859 IPMAPDFW
-867 AFNKAGKALADLH
+867 AFSKAGKTLADLH

-886 DSEDNRRPLGPPKRR
+886 GSDNNRHPLGSPKRR
-901 FGRPAKLAFD
+901 FGKPAKLAFEK
-911 RYRDPKTGRQRTNYA
+911 YRDPETGRQRTNYA

-939 PETNYRVNGRTP
+939 PETNYRVNGRTS
-951 LEWLADRYRFTTD
+951 LEWLADRYKFTTD
-964 KESGITNDPCKDLT
+964 KESGITNDPCENLT

-983 SLVERAVHVGVG
+983 SLVERAVYVGVR

-1000 GGLPEEFE
+1000 SKLPREFE
-1008 PAEWTPKKTGLD
+1008 PAEWTPKKIGLD
-1020 AHMDLGEPTQ
+1020 AHMDTDGLTQ
-1030 SVL
+1030 STL

>member
-8 LKRVQ
+8 LKRIQ
-13 RKLGNAGYAKIREP
+13 KSLGNAGFAKIREP
-27 YDTSRLAR
+27 YDTSRLSM
-35 EIAVR
+35 EVAVM

-70 RKNGNECLV
+70 RKSGNECLV

-91 MRNYG
+91 MRDYG
-96 TLNPKP
+96 TLSPKP

-125 VRGGDDSLAIDGRVQ
+125 VRGGDNSMTIDGRVQ

-147 DYRDALGRFGESLG
+147 DYRDALGRFGENLG

-168 KTVDKA
+168 KTVDSA
-174 IRGNAAYKTA
+174 IRGNAAYKAA

-229 GTNAVAHELESLK
+229 GTNAVARELESLK

-254 SDIEVIAESITGTVE
+254 SDVEVIAESITGTGE

-282 ERYDLKKANRDG
+282 ERYDPKKADRDG

-330 DPFAGTGTFIVHVLE
+330 DPFTGTGTFIVHVLE
-345 RISIEQ
+345 RISMER
-351 LDKKYAGELHAN
+351 LKKKYTGELHAN

-373 ALNIENAYRERT
+373 TLNIENAYRERA
-385 GRYSEFGNICWMD
+385 GEYREFGNICWMD

-409 MTEHMGYE
+409 MTEYMGYE
-417 NVRRIADQQK
+417 NVRRIAEQQK
-427 RRINVIVGNPPY
+427 RRINVIIGNPPY
-439 SSGQNSYSEGNPN
+439 SAWQNSYNEENPN
-452 LSYPYVDVRIK
+452 LPYPYVDARIK

-511 AAAGVRAYMHEEFT
+511 AASGVRAYMHEEFT
-525 DVWCLDL
+525 DVWCFDL
-532 RGNGRITGDGRNI
+532 RGNARTQGEPRKQEGGNI
-545 FEYPGQNSGGTR
+545 FGSGSR
-557 TPVVIIILVKNHT
+557 APVTITILIKNPDKKKHE
-570 QATHTIHYSS
+570 IHYRDIGDYLSMEQKLKTIGS
-580 LDDRYYSGKDKRK
+580 A
-593 RVKELGSIQGIKNWQ
+593 GSIPGLKEWEP
-608 TIEPDKNHDWLDQR
+608 IEPDGNYDWLDQR
-622 DDAFTQYIQM
+622 DGTFSQYPPM
-632 GTKETKLGKGDEN
+632 GNKETKSGKGDEN
-645 AVFRIY
+645 AIFRMY

-659 DAWMYNSSSDKLSK
+659 DAWMYNSSKSELPK
-673 NMSTHIDYC
+673 NMKRHIHYC
-682 NKQDPNNPV
+682 NKQDLNNPK
-691 IDPSQAKWSR
+691 IDSRQAKWTPG
-701 DLSKNLARL
+701 LSDSLTRL
-710 DTKPEFE
+710 GSKPMFE
-717 KKRIRTTLY
+717 KKLIRIALY
-726 RPFFRQHLYFDE
+726 RPFFKQYIYFDS
-738 KVFID
+738 KTFIER
-743 VSYKIPSF
+743 SGRIPLF
-751 FPKTNSENRVIC
+751 FPKARSENLVIC
-763 VPYGFT
+763 VPHKFSGN
-769 GDFSTLITDV
+769 FSTLITEI
-779 TPDLHIVASNQ
+779 TPDLHIIAANQ

-797 GQNGKKTIQKEN
+797 EHQDKKTTQKEN
-809 VTKYTLEEY
+809 ITDCTLKEY
-818 RFHYRDE
+818 QTHYRNG
-825 KITKTDIFYYVYG
+825 KISKTGIFYYVYG
-838 MLHHPGYS
+838 LLHHPGYR
-846 KKYANNLSKEIPH
+846 KKYANNLSKELPH
-859 IPMAPNFW
+859 IPMAPDFW
-867 AFNKAGKALADLH
+867 TFNKAGKALADLH

-886 DSEDNRRPLGPPKRR
+886 DREDNRHPLGPPKRR
-901 FGRPAKLAFD
+901 FGKPEKLAFD
-911 RYRDPKTGRQRTNYA
+911 RYRDTETGRQRTNYT
-926 RLKINGV
+926 RLKINGILV
-933 LAYDNI
+933 YDNI

-964 KESGITNDPCKDLT
+964 KESGITNDPCESLT

-983 SLVERAVHVGVG
+983 SLVERAVHIGVR

-1000 GGLPEEFE
+1000 GSLPNEFE
-1008 PAEWTPKKTGLD
+1008 PAEWMPKKTGLD

>member
-8 LKRVQ
+8 LKRIQ
-13 RKLGNAGYAKIREP
+13 KKIGNVGFAKIREP
-27 YDTSRLAR
+27 YDTGRLSR
-35 EIAVR
+35 EVAVR

-91 MRNYG
+91 LRDYG

-110 AAKRWSIDGFVSLIR
+110 AAKRWSIDGFIGLIR

-147 DYRDALGRFGESLG
+147 DYRDALGRFGENLD
-161 GIIDRTR
+161 GIINKTQ
-168 KTVDKA
+168 KTVDGA
-174 IRGNAAYKTA
+174 IRGNAAYKAA

-222 YDVEAFQ
+222 YDVEAFHE
-229 GTNAVAHELESLK
+229 TNAVARELESLK

-254 SDIEVIAESITGTVE
+254 SDIEVIAESITGTGE

-282 ERYDLKKANRDG
+282 ERYDPKKADRDG

-330 DPFAGTGTFIVHVLE
+330 DPFTGTGTFIVHVLE
-345 RISIEQ
+345 RISMER
-351 LDKKYAGELHAN
+351 LKKKYTGELHAN

-373 ALNIENAYRERT
+373 ALNIENAYKERT
-385 GRYSEFGNICWMD
+385 GEYSEFGNICWMD

-409 MTEHMGYE
+409 MTEYMGYE
-417 NVRRIADQQK
+417 NVRRIAEQQK

-439 SSGQNSYSEGNPN
+439 SAGQNDFNEENPN
-452 LSYPYVDVRIK
+452 MSYPHIDARIR
-463 ETYAKKTNSANINS
+463 ETYARKTKSANINS

-497 IVAFVTNGGFLRSD
+497 IVAFVTNGGFLRSE
-511 AAAGVRAYMHEEFT
+511 AASGVRAHMHEEFT
-525 DVWCLDL
+525 DVWCFDL
-532 RGNGRITGDGRNI
+532 RGNQRTQGETSRREGGKIFGSGSRASVAIT
-545 FEYPGQNSGGTR
+545 
-557 TPVVIIILVKNHT
+557 ILVRNPDKKKHE
-570 QATHTIHYSS
+570 IHYNDIGDYLSREQK
-580 LDDRYYSGKDKRK
+580 LKTIGNA
-593 RVKELGSIQGIKNWQ
+593 GSMPGLKGWEP
-608 TIEPDKNHDWLDQR
+608 IEPDGNHDWLDQR
-622 DDAFTQYIQM
+622 DDSFTRHLPM
-632 GTKETKLGKGDEN
+632 GSKEAKSGKGN
-645 AVFRIY
+645 ATFTIY
-651 SNGIKTNR
+651 SNGIQTNR
-659 DAWMYNSSSDKLSK
+659 DAWVYNSSKNELTK
-673 NMSTHIDYC
+673 NMKKHIDYC
-682 NKQDPNNPV
+682 NLQDPKNPK
-691 IDPSQAKWSR
+691 IDPRQAKWSSNLTESLTR
-701 DLSKNLARL
+701 LRSKPA
-710 DTKPEFE
+710 FE
-717 KKRIRTTLY
+717 KKLIRPALY
-726 RPFFRQHLYFDE
+726 RPFFKQCVYFEE
-738 KVFID
+738 KAFIHRP
-743 VSYKIPSF
+743 YKMALL
-751 FPKTNSENRVIC
+751 FPKKHSKNMVIC
-763 VPYGFT
+763 VPYKFI
-769 GDFSTLITDV
+769 DNFSTLITDL
-779 TPDLHIVASNQ
+779 TPDLEVVHHSQ
-790 CFPLYTY
+790 CFPLYIY
-797 GQNGKKTIQKEN
+797 EKRGNNTIQKDN
-809 VTKYTLEEY
+809 ISDYALKEY
-818 RFHYRDE
+818 QMHYHDDNIE
-825 KITKTDIFYYVYG
+825 KTNIFYYVYG
-838 MLHHPGYS
+838 LLHHSGYR
-846 KKYANNLSKEIPH
+846 KKYANNLLRELPRL
-859 IPMAPNFW
+859 PMAPDFW
-867 AFNKAGKALADLH
+867 AFNKAGRALADLH
-880 LGYFDE
+880 LGFFDE
-886 DSEDNRRPLGPPKRR
+886 NGEDNRHPLGPPKRR
-901 FGRPAKLAFD
+901 FGKPTKLAFD
-911 RYRDPKTGRQRTNYA
+911 RYRDPETGRQRTNYT

-964 KESGITNDPCKDLT
+964 KESGITNDPCESLT

-983 SLVERAVHVGVG
+983 SLVERAVHVGVR

-1000 GGLPEEFE
+1000 GSLPEEFE

-1020 AHMDLGEPTQ
+1020 AHMDLGEPAQ

>member
-8 LKRVQ
+8 LKRIQ
-13 RKLGNAGYAKIREP
+13 RRLGNAGFAKIREP
-27 YDTSRLAR
+27 YDTGKLSM
-35 EIAVR
+35 EVAVR

-70 RKNGNECLV
+70 RKSGNECLV

-110 AAKRWSIDGFVSLIR
+110 AAKRWSIDGFVGLIR

-147 DYRDALGRFGESLG
+147 DYRDALGRFGENLG
-161 GIIDRTR
+161 GIIDRTQ
-168 KTVDKA
+168 KAVDGA
-174 IRGNAAYKTA
+174 IRGNAAYKAA
-184 AKKLLGMFRETISD
+184 AKKLLSMFRETISD

-229 GTNAVAHELESLK
+229 GTNAVARELESLK

-247 TESRVDY
+247 SDSRMDY
-254 SDIEVIAESITGTVE
+254 SDIEVIAESITGTGE

-282 ERYDLKKANRDG
+282 EQYDPKKADRDG

-330 DPFAGTGTFIVHVLE
+330 DPFTGTGTFIVHVLE
-345 RISIEQ
+345 RISMEQ
-351 LDKKYAGELHAN
+351 LKKKYTGELHAN

-373 ALNIENAYRERT
+373 ALNIENAYRERI
-385 GRYSEFGNICWMD
+385 GEYREFGNICWMD

-409 MTEHMGYE
+409 MTEYMGYE
-417 NVRRIADQQK
+417 NVRRIAEQQK

-439 SSGQNSYSEGNPN
+439 SARQSDYNNENPN
-452 LSYPYVDVRIK
+452 LSYPHVDARIK
-463 ETYAKKTNSANINS
+463 ETYARKTNSANINT

-525 DVWCLDL
+525 DVWCFDL
-532 RGNGRITGDGRNI
+532 RGNQRTQGETSRREGGKIFGSGSRAPVAIT
-545 FEYPGQNSGGTR
+545 
-557 TPVVIIILVKNHT
+557 ILVRNPDKKKHE
-570 QATHTIHYSS
+570 IHYSDIGDYLS
-580 LDDRYYSGKDKRK
+580 REQKLKTIGNA
-593 RVKELGSIQGIKNWQ
+593 GSIPGLKGWEP
-608 TIEPDKNHDWLDQR
+608 IEPDGNHDWLDQR
-622 DDAFTQYIQM
+622 DESFTQYLPM
-632 GTKETKLGKGDEN
+632 GSKEAKSGKGN
-645 AVFRIY
+645 AIFRIY
-651 SNGIKTNR
+651 SNGIKTHR
-659 DAWMYNSSSDKLSK
+659 DPWMYNSSKKELSK
-673 NMSTHIDYC
+673 NMKKHIDSC
-682 NKQDPNNPV
+682 NTQDPKNPK
-691 IDPSQAKWSR
+691 IDSQQAKWSR
-701 DLSKNLARL
+701 DLSKALVRL
-710 DTKPEFE
+710 TFKPTFN
-717 KKRIRTTLY
+717 RQLIRTSLY
-726 RPFFRQHLYFDE
+726 RPFFNQYIYFD
-738 KVFID
+738 KTFID
-743 VSYKIPSF
+743 VAYKIPLF
-751 FPKTNSENRVIC
+751 FPKAQSENLVIC
-763 VPYGFT
+763 VPHKFT
-769 GDFSTLITDV
+769 GNFSAFITNI
-779 TPDLHIVASNQ
+779 TPDLQVIFNGQYFA
-790 CFPLYTY
+790 LYTY
-797 GQNGKKTIQKEN
+797 NNGSRCDNITDYALKKYQTHFN
-809 VTKYTLEEY
+809 
-818 RFHYRDE
+818 DD
-825 KITKTDIFYYVYG
+825 KISKIDIFYYVYG
-838 MLHHPGYS
+838 LLHHPGYH
-846 KKYANNLSKEIPH
+846 KKYANNLSKELPH
-859 IPMAPNFW
+859 IPMAPGFR
-867 AFNKAGKALADLH
+867 AFKEAGKALANLH
-880 LGYFDE
+880 LGFFDE
-886 DSEDNRRPLGPPKRR
+886 SRDDNRHPLGPAKRR
-901 FGRPAKLAFD
+901 FGKPAKLAFD
-911 RYRDPKTGRQRTNYA
+911 KYRDPETGRQRTNYT
-926 RLKINGV
+926 RLKINGI

-939 PETNYRVNGRTP
+939 PETNYRVNGRIP

-964 KESGITNDPCKDLT
+964 KESGITNDPCKNLT

-983 SLVERAVHVGVG
+983 SLVERAVHVGVR

-1000 GGLPEEFE
+1000 GSLPEEFE
-1008 PAEWTPKKTGLD
+1008 PVDWKPKKTGLD